1 MGITKMQ
8 ASPDSKQSSIDVD
21 HKSTSPSL
29 RRVQAISFRVG
40 LLVLGLVV
48 GLIAAELGARYLLG
62 RPYAEDN
69 GDLWTCDR
77 LMGWR
82 GKSQTSTPIN
92 TEGYVHKFVRNSAGM
107 HDGDHA
113 LSKEKG
119 VFRILVIGDS
129 FVEARQVEEKETSAS
144 ILEATLNALA
154 PDQTRYEVVS
164 AGASAWGPAQELMY
178 FRSEGKFYQPDLVL
192 GFWYPANDLM
202 DLLPDH
208 RMTFEGMNCYA
219 PYFAMCD
226 GQFDL
231 DPWFSAPGLAPTQA
245 SCSPGK
251 KAAASLLNRLYLNS
265 RLYQHLEPLLMK
277 YQPRVKYAF
286 NFSPWLD
293 RPDPN
298 LTYAYQVMDG
308 IYTDLAREASQA
320 GAKTALVI
328 VPLKEAL
335 YYELDQSNRLEIEAR
350 YPELKEAN
358 PRLPNQKLIE
368 LMTARDISVLDLQPL
383 FWAHLKSGGG
393 VLYGDVDSH
402 WNRPGN
408 QLAGELIARWLIEQ
422 QLVPVTPAMS
432 AQ

>member
-1 MGITKMQ
+1 MPAPFEPNQTGVT
-8 ASPDSKQSSIDVD
+8 PR
-21 HKSTSPSL
+21 HTSFLLSF
-29 RRVQAISFRVG
+29 RHWRTISFKIVLVG
-40 LLVLGLVV
+40 LGLVV
-48 GLIAAELGARYLLG
+48 GLIAAEWGARYLLG

-77 LMGWR
+77 LLGWR

-107 HDGDHA
+107 HDGEHT

-129 FVEARQVEEKETSAS
+129 FVEARQVEERETSAS
-144 ILEATLNALA
+144 ILEAILNTLA
-154 PDQTRYEVVS
+154 PDQTRYEVIS
-164 AGASAWGPAQELMY
+164 AGASAWGPAQELIY
-178 FRSEGKFYQPDLVL
+178 FRSEGKDYQPDLVL
-192 GFWYPANDLM
+192 GIWYPANDLM

-208 RMTFEGMNCYA
+208 RMTFEGMNCYS

-226 GQFDL
+226 GQFDPE
-231 DPWFSAPGLAPTQA
+231 PWFSAPGLAPTQA
-245 SCSPGK
+245 SCSAGK

-286 NFSPWLD
+286 NFSPWLNM
-293 RPDPN
+293 PDPS
-298 LTYAYQVMDG
+298 LAYAYQVTDG
-308 IYTDLAREASQA
+308 VYADLAREASQS

-335 YYELDQSNRLEIEAR
+335 YYELDQSSRLEIEAR
-350 YPELKEAN
+350 YPELKGAN
-358 PRLPNQKLIE
+358 PRLPNQNLIE
-368 LMTARDISVLDLQPL
+368 LMTVRDISVLDLQPL
-383 FWAHLKSGGG
+383 FLAHLKSGGG

-408 QLAGELIARWLIEQ
+408 QLTGELIAQWLIEQ
-422 QLVPVTPAMS
+422 QLVPVTPAMP

>member
-1 MGITKMQ
+1 MQ
-8 ASPDSKQSSIDVD
+8 IPSNPNPTGVPTNQKNASSG
-21 HKSTSPSL
+21 L
-29 RRVQAISFRVG
+29 RRLKALG
-40 LLVLGLVV
+40 LRLGLVGLGLLV
-48 GLIAAELGARYLLG
+48 GLIAAELGVRYFLG
-62 RPYAEDN
+62 RPYTNDN
-69 GDLWTCDR
+69 GDLWACDR
-77 LMGWR
+77 LLGWR

-107 HDGDHA
+107 HDGEHA

-129 FVEARQVEEKETSAS
+129 FVEARQVEERETSAS
-144 ILEATLNALA
+144 ILEATLNARA
-154 PDQTRYEVVS
+154 PAGVRYEVIS
-164 AGASAWGPAQELMY
+164 AGASAWAPAQELIY
-178 FRSEGKFYQPDLVL
+178 FRSEGQFYQPDLVL

-208 RMTFEGMNCYA
+208 RMTFEGTNCYS
-219 PYFAMCD
+219 PYFAICN
-226 GQFDL
+226 GQFDPE
-231 DPWFSAPGLAPTQA
+231 PWFSAPGLAPTQA
-245 SCSPGK
+245 SCFAPK
-251 KAAASLLNRLYLNS
+251 KAVASLLNRVYFNS

-293 RPDPN
+293 RPDPT
-298 LTYAYQVMDG
+298 LAYAYQVTDG
-308 IYTDLAREASQA
+308 VYAELAGEARQA

-335 YYELDQSNRLEIEAR
+335 YYELDQTSRLEIEAH
-350 YPELKEAN
+350 YPELKGAN
-358 PRLPNQKLIE
+358 PRLPNQKLME
-368 LMTARDISVLDLQPL
+368 LMAARDILVLDLQPL
-383 FWAHLKSGGG
+383 FLAHLKSGGG

-408 QLAGELIARWLIEQ
+408 QLVGELIARWLIEQ
-422 QLVPVTPAMS
+422 QLVPASPSLS